1 MSLIF
6 YVLINIM
13 TLGILVVPVWG
24 QEQTAKATEALET
37 IANFADR
44 LCQTVP
50 LETSSHS
57 LDLSGSAKADLNGI
71 IAKLA
76 KLGISG
82 AAKYESSSSQNV
94 LQKDL
99 AEVLK
104 ESRNCRLHIWD
115 DLKLKLD
122 ISQSSEPKACRDKS
136 HGVERYAREFETTR
150 TSHFMG
156 GGYDQPKWCNDALA
170 QLRSEHP
177 EGQFEQLGS
186 SENTM
191 NTCPPFN
198 CPQYQYHCKF
208 RVRTDPVYVK
218 KISTLCRHEP

>member
-104 ESRNCRLHIWD
+104 ESRNCRLHIW
-115 DLKLKLD
+115 
-122 ISQSSEPKACRDKS
+122 A
-136 HGVERYAREFETTR
+136 
-150 TSHFMG
+150 
-156 GGYDQPKWCNDALA
+156 
-170 QLRSEHP
+170 
-177 EGQFEQLGS
+177 
-186 SENTM
+186 
-191 NTCPPFN
+191 
-198 CPQYQYHCKF
+198 
-208 RVRTDPVYVK
+208 
-218 KISTLCRHEP
+218 